1 MKGIFISY
9 RREDAAG
16 YAGRLYDR
24 LAAHFGTDRVFMD
37 VEGIEPGVDF
47 VEALERAVG
56 SCEVLIVIIGK
67 DWLAVGSAGKRRLD
81 DPADFVRIETAAALA
96 RNIRVVPVLVDDAEM
111 PRADQLPKDLA
122 SLARRQAVE
131 LSHKQWDATSAE
143 LIHTL
148 EKILNAGKQH
158 SAEVPPPEPDPS
170 KALPAEAR
178 SGAGSAAPVTGSPSH
193 RRYWGIGAVLA
204 VLVAGAALF
213 LTQPWTRFTQP
224 APRPAH
230 LVVAPERLEFPE
242 QALRAAGLAG
252 MVTLTND
259 GGAPLRVSALKLE
272 GSAGADFALSDDQC
286 SGRTLAPAA
295 TCSVKVWFSAQVAGM
310 RSATLA
316 FATEPPS
323 PVLLAMQG
331 RGVAPALAEVARPA
345 EKPLEP
351 VPTPPAEPVPP
362 RPVAPPQPK
371 PEVPAPP
378 KILHFEAS
386 VANDN
391 VRLCYGVQ
399 NAASATITPSPGE
412 VKPLAKECVPGA
424 AGRTYTLTARNAAGT
439 AVTRTV
445 TVEAVASPP
454 PAQLVKVP
462 NAIGKTRGD
471 AIAELERAGLE
482 VRIVEDKLDP
492 KASGPADSV
501 VAQSPRADEQIK
513 AGGRVTLQV
522 MPEQAPDATAP
533 STLPRVGD
541 IWVYRFQSRWKNVE
555 QRFYTHQ
562 VTAVTER
569 EVRETMSYTPSADK
583 TSESKT
589 FAPDTRF
596 VEWRGKG
603 YYFVEFNPFLQAFGA
618 LHPGT
623 AWKPLSIPVED
634 PFFGGWYTTGRAI
647 DWDSVTVPAG
657 TFKAIRVEINSSRK
671 ATGSRAMAEQEPVR
685 ILQVIWYAPDA
696 KRAVKLVRTVSSA
709 SGLRLDEDTYE
720 LVKFRVQ

>member
-143 LIHTL
+143 LIHAL
-148 EKILNAGKQH
+148 EKILNAGKQRV
-158 SAEVPPPEPDPS
+158 AETAPPES
-170 KALPAEAR
+170 
-178 SGAGSAAPVTGSPSH
+178 
-193 RRYWGIGAVLA
+193 
-204 VLVAGAALF
+204 
-213 LTQPWTRFTQP
+213 
-224 APRPAH
+224 
-230 LVVAPERLEFPE
+230 
-242 QALRAAGLAG
+242 
-252 MVTLTND
+252 
-259 GGAPLRVSALKLE
+259 
-272 GSAGADFALSDDQC
+272 
-286 SGRTLAPAA
+286 
-295 TCSVKVWFSAQVAGM
+295 
-310 RSATLA
+310 
-316 FATEPPS
+316 EPPS

-331 RGVAPALAEVARPA
+331 RGVAPALAELARPA
-345 EKPLEP
+345 EKPAGPVSTRPAEP
-351 VPTPPAEPVPP
+351 VPARPAEPVPP
-362 RPVAPPQPK
+362 RPAELVAPRPVVPPQPK

-391 VRLCYGVQ
+391 VLLCYAVQ
-399 NAASATITPSPGE
+399 NAASAVITPSPGE
-412 VKPLAKECVPGA
+412 VKPLAKECVPVA
-424 AGRTYTLTARNAAGT
+424 AGRTYTLTARNAAGA

-445 TVEAVASPP
+445 TVEAAASPP
-454 PAQLVKVP
+454 PAPL
-462 NAIGKTRGD
+462 
-471 AIAELERAGLE
+471 
-482 VRIVEDKLDP
+482 
-492 KASGPADSV
+492 
-501 VAQSPRADEQIK
+501 
-513 AGGRVTLQV
+513 
-522 MPEQAPDATAP
+522 ATP
-533 STLPRVGD
+533 SAWPRVGD
-541 IWVYRFQSRWKNVE
+541 TWVYRFQSRWKNVE

-562 VTAVTER
+562 VAAVSER
-569 EVRETMSYTPSADK
+569 EVRETMSYTPSVDK
-583 TSESKT
+583 ASESKT

-618 LHPGT
+618 LQPGT
-623 AWKPLSIPVED
+623 TWKPLSIPVED

-657 TFKAIRVEINSSRK
+657 AFKAIRV
-671 ATGSRAMAEQEPVR
+671 Q
-685 ILQVIWYAPDA
+685 
-696 KRAVKLVRTVSSA
+696 
-709 SGLRLDEDTYE
+709 
-720 LVKFRVQ
+720 

>member
-24 LAAHFGTDRVFMD
+24 LAAHFGADRVFMD

-67 DWLAVGSAGKRRLD
+67 DWLAAGSAGKRRLD

-122 SLARRQAVE
+122 PLARRQAVE

-148 EKILNAGKQH
+148 EKILNAGKQRV
-158 SAEVPPPEPDPS
+158 AETAPPESEPS
-170 KALPAEAR
+170 SASPPEAR
-178 SGAGSAAPVTGSPSH
+178 SGAGSPAPVTGSPSH

-204 VLVAGAALF
+204 VLAAGAALF
-213 LTQPWTRFTQP
+213 LTQPWSRFTRP
-224 APRPAH
+224 SPRPAH

-331 RGVAPALAEVARPA
+331 RGLAPALAEVARAA
-345 EKPLEP
+345 EKPVEP
-351 VPTPPAEPVPP
+351 VPPRTAEPVPP
-362 RPVAPPQPK
+362 RTAEPAPPRPAEPVAPRQVAPPQPK

-386 VANDN
+386 VANDT

-412 VKPLAKECVPGA
+412 VKPLAKDCVPVA

-439 AVTRTV
+439 AVTRTI
-445 TVEAVASPP
+445 TVEAAASPAP
-454 PAQLVKVP
+454 VP
-462 NAIGKTRGD
+462 
-471 AIAELERAGLE
+471 L
-482 VRIVEDKLDP
+482 
-492 KASGPADSV
+492 
-501 VAQSPRADEQIK
+501 
-513 AGGRVTLQV
+513 
-522 MPEQAPDATAP
+522 ATP
-533 STLPRVGD
+533 SALPRVGD
-541 IWVYRFQSRWKNVE
+541 TWVYRFQSRWKNVE

-562 VTAVTER
+562 VTAVSER
-569 EVRETMSYTPSADK
+569 EVRETLSYTPSADK

-589 FAPDTRF
+589 FAPETRF

-618 LHPGT
+618 LQPGT
-623 AWKPLSIPVED
+623 TWKPLSIPVED

-657 TFKAIRVEINSSRK
+657 AFKAIRVEINSSRK
-671 ATGSRAMAEQEPVR
+671 STGSRAMAEQEPVR
-685 ILQVIWYAPDA
+685 ILQVIWYAPDV